1 MKMKA
6 ADDPFGMRPVW
17 DALLAIY
24 DVFSKICKE
33 NGLTYYIG
41 YGTLIGAVRHH
52 GFIPWDDDFDIMM
65 PRNDY
70 IKFIELA
77 PKVLPPNLKR
87 VYWRNTPEF
96 IPYSFC
102 KIQETRKSVVK
113 GVEDLYGHRLPHGLY
128 VDIFPL
134 DGAPKTLLEKIHFY
148 YNVFA
153 LYSARSSFYGVRKA
167 PTIIKFMW
175 RGIGWLFAK
184 FKFKASS
191 VNDIYW
197 RYDALSMSFPFCH
210 GRKCGCVQTPL
221 NSLVLYGLC
230 EYSDFGTPKELDFCG
245 RKVPVPS
252 NYQSFLKCR
261 YGDYMKLPPAEERC
275 PSHGNYS
282 EEAPW
287 KYGPT
292 NE

>member
-1 MKMKA
+1 MKA

-148 YNVFA
+148 YKVFA

-261 YGDYMKLPPAEERC
+261 YGDYMKLPPAEERY